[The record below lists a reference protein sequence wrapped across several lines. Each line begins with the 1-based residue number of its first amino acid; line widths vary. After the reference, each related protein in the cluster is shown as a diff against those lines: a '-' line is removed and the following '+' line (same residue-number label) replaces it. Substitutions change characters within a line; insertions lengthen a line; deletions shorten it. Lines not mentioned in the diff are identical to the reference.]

1 MESAAGGGGKLFGW
15 GASAGRFRCWV
26 RGLRRSQVGPVFQ
39 DLTLRG
45 RACPS

>member
-1 MESAAGGGGKLFGW
+1 MESSAGGGGKLFWLGSQCRPLPL
-15 GASAGRFRCWV
+15 GCG
-26 RGLRRSQVGPVFQ
+26 GYGGPQVGPVFQ